1 MDKLVTNKV
10 KYCEQNKAAR
20 MNKSPSEVAD
30 DRTLCLKIAESP
42 LACRPYCAASKDTEP
57 EAVFLDT
64 PNSSSFVKRE
74 VEKDVAV
81 KQSCHQ
87 VQNRMGSFGF
97 GG

>member
-1 MDKLVTNKV
+1 MTNIV

-42 LACRPYCAASKDTEP
+42 SACRPYCAASKDTEP

-64 PNSSSFVKRE
+64 PNSSSSAKR
-74 VEKDVAV
+74 VN
-81 KQSCHQ
+81 QSCYQ
-87 VQNRMGSFGF
+87 VQDRMGPF
-97 GG
+97 GGR